1 MILFSFLLRT
11 SDCCILATNWFIML
25 GLGTWQ
31 QIIIVALLLL
41 LRIIGYHLKKIDEL
55 RVVILRADDR
65 IVLLEGIC
73 HHLTVLRNC

>member
-1 MILFSFLLRT
+1 
-11 SDCCILATNWFIML
+11 ML
-25 GLGTWQ
+25 GLRTWQ

-41 LRIIGYHLKKIDEL
+41 LRIIDYHLKKIDEL

-73 HHLTVLRNC
+73 LHLTVLRNC